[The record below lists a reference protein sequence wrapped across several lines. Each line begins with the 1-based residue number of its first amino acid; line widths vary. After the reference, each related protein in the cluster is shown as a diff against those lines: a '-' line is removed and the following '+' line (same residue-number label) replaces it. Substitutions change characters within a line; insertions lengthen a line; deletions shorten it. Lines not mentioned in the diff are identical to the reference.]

1 MVIKKKDINKETM
14 FEQVLSHNMMTKST
28 KALPP
33 FLQYAIEHE
42 RNCVK
47 FRIMQIKQYL
57 DRLELM
63 FAGMDYIDTFNR
75 IKSIQGVPFNKEEYV
90 YLRNAYEQSTRQK
103 ADKYVKIALKQQ
115 MQEEKKSKSKK
126 MGRKGTENDKV

>member
-1 MVIKKKDINKETM
+1 
-14 FEQVLSHNMMTKST
+14 
-28 KALPP
+28 
-33 FLQYAIEHE
+33 
-42 RNCVK
+42 
-47 FRIMQIKQYL
+47 MQIKQYL